1 MVRSWSKEEQV
12 AKWGSVLVDVGGRRF
27 PLPEDSVDVII
38 SNCVINLPPDKT
50 RAFHE
55 SHRVLVPGG
64 RFAVTDIVTMRP
76 FTTDE
81 KADVAEW
88 TGCISGAFSREEFV
102 NGLRDAGFKDVE
114 VQITHEVGP
123 DIVSA
128 IVRATA

>member
-1 MVRSWSKEEQV
+1 
-12 AKWGSVLVDVGGRRF
+12 
-27 PLPEDSVDVII
+27 
-38 SNCVINLPPDKT
+38 
-50 RAFHE
+50 
-55 SHRVLVPGG
+55 
-64 RFAVTDIVTMRP
+64 MRP